1 MGQVTGYA
9 LDADGH
15 GVTIDVF
22 VAAPF
27 DRAVDVDARWWQA
40 GGLGLQLGAGGMKL
54 DTPSIAALLGGALA
68 FASPPGRASSI
79 PAPDGARFR
88 VADDEIDAMRTP
100 NAQPAPVVMRFDR
113 SLRGLEVGAPV
124 EFRGIEL
131 GNVTAVGT
139 EYDAARG
146 DVTMRVTM
154 ALYPDRSG
162 SATCSATASPKPAGT
177 AAHARRARLARQLR
191 VGNPIAN
198 RSYVALDMFPNAL
211 PVSVDTNH
219 EPIALPTVPGT
230 LDVLRVRM
238 TDIAGT
244 LSRSPLDRM
253 GTDLN
258 AALANTNAL
267 FGQLDTELAP
277 RARIALGTA
286 RQSFTAAQAMLAQ
299 PGADTSNVR
308 RTLTQFART
317 SSALRALADD
327 LEQHPE
333 WLLPHASGITQ
344 PPGEA
349 YPANTAR

>member
-1 MGQVTGYA
+1 
-9 LDADGH
+9 
-15 GVTIDVF
+15 
-22 VAAPF
+22 
-27 DRAVDVDARWWQA
+27 
-40 GGLGLQLGAGGMKL
+40 
-54 DTPSIAALLGGALA
+54 
-68 FASPPGRASSI
+68 
-79 PAPDGARFR
+79 
-88 VADDEIDAMRTP
+88 
-100 NAQPAPVVMRFDR
+100 
-113 SLRGLEVGAPV
+113 
-124 EFRGIEL
+124 
-131 GNVTAVGT
+131 
-139 EYDAARG
+139 
-146 DVTMRVTM
+146 
-154 ALYPDRSG
+154 
-162 SATCSATASPKPAGT
+162 
-177 AAHARRARLARQLR
+177 
-191 VGNPIAN
+191 
-198 RSYVALDMFPNAL
+198 MFPNAL